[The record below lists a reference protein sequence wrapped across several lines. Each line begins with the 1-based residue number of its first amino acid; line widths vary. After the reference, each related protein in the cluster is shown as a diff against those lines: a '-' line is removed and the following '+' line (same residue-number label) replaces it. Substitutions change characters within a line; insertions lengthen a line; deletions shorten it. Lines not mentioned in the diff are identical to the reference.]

1 MRVIAAVDK
10 FRGSASGAEIAS
22 AIGHA
27 CWELGHDCV
36 EFALA
41 DGGEGLLEVLGGAN
55 RTTVVAGPS
64 GAPVEAPWRMQQGT
78 AIIEMAL
85 ASGLVLAGGAQAN
98 DPMAAT
104 TTGTGQLIDAALTAG
119 AKRIIVGLGGSATTD
134 GGLGAITAI
143 DSPARL
149 RAVEFL
155 IACDVTTR
163 FTDAAAVFG
172 PQKGASP
179 AQIKM
184 LTNRL
189 EQLADRYEREYE
201 VDVRTIVGSGAAG
214 GLAGALAALGG
225 RLTPGFELVAD
236 ELDLYDSLRDA
247 DLVITGE
254 GHLDRQSFEGKV
266 VGGVAELAA
275 DYGIPVAAIVGIA
288 DADVSTRI
296 PTWATADRFGEE
308 RSLREPLWCVE
319 QIAADVLRAFES
331 ESPTPPNTTDV

>member
-1 MRVIAAVDK
+1 MRVLAAVDK
-10 FRGSASGAEIAS
+10 FRGSASGSEVAS

-41 DGGEGLLEVLGGAN
+41 DGGEGLLEVLGGPN
-55 RTTVVAGPS
+55 RTTVVTGPDGS
-64 GAPVEAPWRMQQGT
+64 PVEAAWRADGRRTQDHRRTGWLRDHRWRT
-78 AIIEMAL
+78 RAI
-85 ASGLVLAGGAQAN
+85 
-98 DPMAAT
+98 
-104 TTGTGQLIDAALTAG
+104 
-119 AKRIIVGLGGSATTD
+119 
-134 GGLGAITAI
+134 GAIGA
-143 DSPARL
+143 PARL
-149 RAVEFL
+149 KGVEFL
-155 IACDVTTR
+155 VACDVTTR
-163 FTDAAAVFG
+163 FTDAATVFG

-201 VDVRTIVGSGAAG
+201 VDVRAIEGSGAAG

-225 RLTPGFELVAD
+225 RLVPGFELVAD
-236 ELDLYDSLRDA
+236 ELDVYDQLHDA

-275 DYGIPVAAIVGIA
+275 DHGVPVAAIVGIA
-288 DADVSTRI
+288 DADVVDRI
-296 PTWATADRFGEE
+296 PTWAIAERFGEE
-308 RSLREPLWCVE
+308 RSMREPLWCVE
-319 QIAADVLRAFES
+319 QIAGDVLRAFES
-331 ESPTPPNTTDV
+331 GSLAPATPPEAAGG